1 MPARQPFDTRK
12 TCCLAAV
19 LLASP
24 VVIAALAGC
33 AGPNAQVQRVQNEKE
48 ELLATIRQQRDANRG
63 LQNQLVSLEQRLDQA
78 ETQLAGGT
86 PRQLSS
92 YPRPSTLGSSFA
104 NNSNAKTANAP
115 VQPGAGGAASP
126 PLLATTARS
135 PRSLQAGANAAATAP
150 GSNEAPLNWR
160 PHRASQ
166 QPAAALPGL
175 AQLARQDDR
184 VEVDAETGAGV
195 WTEGVAFE
203 QNTSVL
209 TPESRQQLAELAK
222 LLQRSPASKF
232 RVLVATAAERT
243 GSRSREGMAKSGRQL
258 ATARAQSVADYL
270 DRHGI
275 AEDRLAISSTGVRK
289 TARSEH
295 GLPENGVDDVRIYLV
310 DPDQTVLG
318 WLQNDTIRR

>member
-1 MPARQPFDTRK
+1 
-12 TCCLAAV
+12 LA
-19 LLASP
+19 L
-24 VVIAALAGC
+24 LAGC
-33 AGPNAQVQRVQNEKE
+33 AGPNAQVQRIQNEKE

-86 PRQLSS
+86 PRKLSS
-92 YPRPSTLGSSFA
+92 YPRPSTLNSSFT
-104 NNSNAKTANAP
+104 NNSNAATSNAP
-115 VQPGAGGAASP
+115 VQPGSGGAASQ

-135 PRSLQAGANAAATAP
+135 PRSLQGGTNAAAT
-150 GSNEAPLNWR
+150 NESPLNWR

-289 TARSEH
+289 TTRSEH